1 MEKDEKTLRELI
13 NLEDL
18 AAKKARI
25 YSRLLLDM
33 NKAQM
38 MEGIALRH
46 ETRKK
51 RMETLLYG
59 KPCEEA

>member
-13 NLEDL
+13 SLEDL

-51 RMETLLYG
+51 RVEALLYG
-59 KPCEEA
+59 KAGGEE